1 MKKKRIARPLLIASA
16 GVAVITM
23 GTSCLISGNLVA
35 RPCPD
40 GGNSCYS
47 ECEQTGVN
55 CATDAG
61 PTDAGK
67 ADGGVTNDGGTDG
80 GP

>member
-1 MKKKRIARPLLIASA
+1 MTKKRIARPLLIASA

-40 GGNSCYS
+40 SGCAPD
-47 ECEQTGVN
+47 CEYTYTCG
-55 CATDAG
+55 TDAG
-61 PTDAGK
+61 PTGAGK
-67 ADGGVTNDGGTDG
+67 ADGGVDDGGTRDG

>member
-23 GTSCLISGNLVA
+23 GTSCLISGNLVV

-40 GGNSCYS
+40 GGTSCYS
-47 ECEQTGVN
+47 DCEFNGT
-55 CATDAG
+55 CSTDAG

-67 ADGGVTNDGGTDG
+67 ADGGVTNDGG
-80 GP
+80 P

>member
-1 MKKKRIARPLLIASA
+1 VKKKRIGRPLLIASA

-23 GTSCLISGNLVA
+23 GTACLISGNLVV

-40 GGNSCYS
+40 GGTSCYS
-47 ECEQTGVN
+47 ECEQTGTN

-61 PTDAGK
+61 G
-67 ADGGVTNDGGTDG
+67 ADGGVTNDAGTRDG

>member
-23 GTSCLISGNLVA
+23 GTSCLISGNLVV

-40 GGNSCYS
+40 GGTSCYS
-47 ECEQTGVN
+47 DCEFNST
-55 CATDAG
+55 CSTDAG
-61 PTDAGK
+61 ATDAGK
-67 ADGGVTNDGGTDG
+67 ADGGVDDGGTRDG

>member
-16 GVAVITM
+16 GVAVIAM

-35 RPCPD
+35 RPCSD
-40 GGNSCYS
+40 GGATCYS
-47 ECEQTGVN
+47 ECEQTGLG
-55 CATDAG
+55 CGTDAG
-61 PTDAGK
+61 ADAGK

>member
-40 GGNSCYS
+40 GGNTCLS
-47 ECEQTGVN
+47 ECDQTGTN
-55 CATDAG
+55 CG
-61 PTDAGK
+61 TDAGK
-67 ADGGVTNDGGTDG
+67 PDGGVTNDGGTDG